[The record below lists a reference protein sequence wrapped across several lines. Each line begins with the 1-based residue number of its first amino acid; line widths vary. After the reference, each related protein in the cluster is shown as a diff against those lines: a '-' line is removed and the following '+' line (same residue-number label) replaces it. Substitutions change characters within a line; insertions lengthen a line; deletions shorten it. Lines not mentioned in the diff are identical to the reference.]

1 MRRTMMTRF
10 AAIALALAAVLLSG
24 ATAQAQHYRAPSYGG
39 YYHGYA
45 TPYYGHGYVTPYY
58 GGHTYTTHSYYGS
71 PWGGYHSAATV
82 YHPYYSTYTYP
93 IHYGINAYYTPAFAP
108 NYYLYPPSG
117 YGSYGGYHWYR

>member
-39 YYHGYA
+39 YYHGY
-45 TPYYGHGYVTPYY
+45 VTPYY

-71 PWGGYHSAATV
+71 PWGGYHSAATI

-93 IHYGINAYYTPAFAP
+93 AHYSLGTYHAPAYTP
-108 NYYLYPPSG
+108 NYYGYPASG
-117 YGSYGGYHWYR
+117 YGTYSLGYHRYR